1 MEELKAVFNGAK
13 EIPLWGFALRAALLY
28 LALIIGIRWMGHREI
43 SILAGHNYLVAA
55 GIMSLAAVRMVN
67 AESSLTA
74 ALLIVFVYSGVNV
87 LFSYLDLKWPKAI
100 DRGAVVLVENG
111 QINKKNMLDS
121 HVTIDN
127 LLGQLRLKGA
137 HNLSEVS
144 YAILEPTGK
153 ISVIKKSSILPV
165 TRQQMNLPAK
175 FTALPALLVHDG
187 QVDEENLNLLGLDLN
202 WLKNKLA
209 EKGFQRTEDV
219 FMAALQADGT
229 VYISA

>member
-13 EIPLWGFALRAALLY
+13 EIPLWGFAFRATLLY

-67 AESSLTA
+67 AEASLTA
-74 ALLIVFVYSGVNV
+74 ALLIVFAYSGVNV
-87 LFSYLDLKWPKAI
+87 LHSYLDIKWPRAI
-100 DRGAVVLVENG
+100 DRGPVILIENG

-165 TRQQMNLPAK
+165 TREQMNLPAR
-175 FTALPALLVHDG
+175 FTALPTLLIHDG

-209 EKGFQRTEDV
+209 EKGFRRTEDV
-219 FMAALQADGT
+219 FMAALQADGNI
-229 VYISA
+229 YISA

>member
-67 AESSLTA
+67 AEASLTA

-100 DRGAVVLVENG
+100 DRGPVVLVENG